1 MLVTFFSEENLCEH
15 SDSVTMGIKVKGERL
30 KTAGWITGKHEW
42 LSSRDQNLHCLC
54 TDIQVERGTSHL
66 CNLML
71 NIHFQVQ
78 TPTLSPWKSRFGGLL
93 IGTDFF
99 FPCLFSHCSVAHHEW
114 RTCVKFGG
122 GILLSLELNGLFW
135 QGKGEPWSAAE
146 LIITFLMTNGAPEC
160 LFLSNGTDDTVLNT
174 LIIYKASLAQSWNP
188 ETQAPGIA
196 GCGTDSKSIR
206 DCWCSWFIVYEQ
218 GVVLAK

>member
-1 MLVTFFSEENLCEH
+1 MDNWEAWVTEQKGPKLVL
-15 SDSVTMGIKVKGERL
+15 SVYWQPNRKRPQPPM
-30 KTAGWITGKHEW
+30 
-42 LSSRDQNLHCLC
+42 Q
-54 TDIQVERGTSHL
+54 
-66 CNLML
+66 CNSIL

-78 TPTLSPWKSRFGGLL
+78 TPTLSPWKSGFGGLL
-93 IGTDFF
+93 RERKS
-99 FPCLFSHCSVAHHEW
+99 LFSRLFSYCSVAHHEW
-114 RTCVKFGG
+114 RTCVKFWG
-122 GILLSLELNGLFW
+122 GILLRLELNGLFW

-188 ETQAPGIA
+188 ETQAPGFA
-196 GCGTDSKSIR
+196 VCGTDSKSIR
-206 DCWCSWFIVYEQ
+206 DCWCSRFIVYEQ